1 MPQRIR
7 VGGSVQFAKIIART
21 NPVYPPDCKAGN
33 IEGTV
38 ALRATIGRDGGV
50 LNLEQINELVDARLI
65 QAAMDAVKQWR
76 YQPTL
81 LNGQPVEVIT
91 DIEVNFKLS
100 Q

>member
-1 MPQRIR
+1 M
-7 VGGSVQFAKIIART
+7 
-21 NPVYPPDCKAGN
+21 YPPDCKAEG

-38 ALRATIGRDGGV
+38 ALRAAIGRDGSV
-50 LNLEQINELVDARLI
+50 LNLERINELVDARLV

-81 LNGQPVEVIT
+81 LNGQPVEVLT

-100 Q
+100 E